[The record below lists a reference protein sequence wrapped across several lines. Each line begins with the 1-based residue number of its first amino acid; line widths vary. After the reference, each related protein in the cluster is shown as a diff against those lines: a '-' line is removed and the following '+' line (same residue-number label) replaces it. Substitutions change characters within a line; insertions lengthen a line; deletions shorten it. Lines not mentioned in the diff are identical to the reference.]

1 MSPRP
6 WFLPLILGAM
16 AAFGPLATDMYLPA
30 FPAIA
35 PGLPADPAAV
45 QVTLATFFAG
55 TALGQ
60 LGYGALSD
68 RVGRRPALLLGLVV
82 FTPASIGCALAGS
95 VEALIPL
102 RILQGLGG
110 CAGMVT
116 ARAVVRDVTQGPA
129 AVR

>member
-30 FPAIA
+30 FPA
-35 PGLPADPAAV
+35 LPPSLSADPAAV

-60 LGYGALSD
+60 LGYGPLSD
-68 RVGRRPALLLGLVV
+68 GVGRRPALLLGLAV
-82 FTPASIGCALAGS
+82 FPLASIGCALTQDIDT
-95 VEALIPL
+95 LIWL
-102 RILQGLGG
+102 RLGQGLGG
-110 CAGMVT
+110 CAGMVVS
-116 ARAVVRDVTQGPA
+116 RAIVRDLTEG
-129 AVR
+129 